1 VGEFAA
7 RAQARR
13 LSVSRHAPAR
23 DVSIQDLGT
32 LGGGGAFGQAK
43 AVNRLGQVVGTGRD
57 ALGRSRAF
65 LWSAA
70 VGMADLAPFRG
81 PHSSANDISDRGEIV
96 GGGDTGSGDL
106 HAYVLS
112 EGMSFDLGT
121 LGGNESEATAVNR
134 LGQVAGHSRIG
145 GGPIKHAFFVPDPG
159 RIADLGTLGGATSIA
174 HDVND
179 RGEIVG
185 VAETKA
191 GQAHAFLWTAADG
204 MRDLGN
210 LGGAAS
216 IALGINTRSE
226 VVGGSGRAFLWTE
239 RAGMVDLGT
248 LGGRTSCANDVN
260 DGGYIVG
267 VSETAG
273 MDPRGRPVT
282 HAFLRMPD
290 GTMQDLGT
298 LSGQHSSAAALSE
311 EEDGVLRIAGH
322 SHDAAARICPV
333 LWTVVVKRR

>member
-1 VGEFAA
+1 VGQLPA

-13 LSVSRHAPAR
+13 LSVSRHARAT
-23 DVSIQDLGT
+23 DVSILDLGT
-32 LGGGGAFGQAK
+32 LGGAFGQAK
-43 AVNRLGQVVGTGRD
+43 AVNRLGNVVGTGRD

-65 LWSAA
+65 LWSAG

-81 PHSSANDISDRGEIV
+81 AHSSANDISDRGEIV

-106 HAYVLS
+106 HAYVLA

-121 LGGNESEATAVNR
+121 LGGNESEAMAVNR

-159 RIADLGTLGGATSIA
+159 TIVDLGTLGGATSIA
-174 HDVND
+174 HGVND
-179 RGEIVG
+179 RG
-185 VAETKA
+185 
-191 GQAHAFLWTAADG
+191 
-204 MRDLGN
+204 
-210 LGGAAS
+210 
-216 IALGINTRSE
+216 E

-260 DGGYIVG
+260 DDGYIVG

-273 MDPRGRPVT
+273 RDGRGRPVT
-282 HAFLRMPD
+282 HAFLRTPD

-298 LSGQHSSAAALSE
+298 LSGEHSSAAAVSE
-311 EEDGVLRIAGH
+311 EEGGVLRIAGH
-322 SHDAAARICPV
+322 SHDTSGRICAV
-333 LWTVVVKRR
+333 LWEVRLGRESP